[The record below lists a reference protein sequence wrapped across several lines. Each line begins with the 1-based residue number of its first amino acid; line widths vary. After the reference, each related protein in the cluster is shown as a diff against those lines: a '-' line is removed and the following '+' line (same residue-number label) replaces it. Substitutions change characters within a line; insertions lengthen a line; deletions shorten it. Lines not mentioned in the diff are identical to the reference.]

1 MFGGTGNPVSQ
12 FDVLADDL
20 CKFGLVIVAVHD
32 VARFK
37 HPIIV
42 QVKDN
47 FRPELGQGFVNIF
60 DLLHSALTPQTAEQE
75 QVNRL
80 QPLVANRG
88 DILDAH
94 IVELRVVVAQ
104 ICVRHFEAVETA
116 PGWMGVVNDA
126 NLHGRKN
133 KKGSHC

>member
-1 MFGGTGNPVSQ
+1 MLGGTGNPVSQ
-12 FDVLADDL
+12 FDVLTDDL
-20 CKFGLVIVAVHD
+20 CEFGLMVVAVHD

-37 HPIIV
+37 DPVIV
-42 QVKDN
+42 QVKDD
-47 FRPELGQGFVNIF
+47 FGPELGQGFVNIF
-60 DLLHSALTPQTAEQE
+60 DLLHSTLTPKPAEQE

-80 QPLVANRG
+80 QPLVADGR

-94 IVELRVVVAQ
+94 IIEFRVVVAQ
-104 ICVRHFEAVETA
+104 VCVRHFEAVVTA
-116 PGWMGVVNDA
+116 PGWMSVVNDT